1 MYPVSNVMLQNIFA
15 YMESRVPN
23 SNNNKTNQYPIGQEL
38 IFGEELNSY
47 VPIFGEE
54 HRSIME
60 SDPFYTVR
68 NMATNLTRV
77 IYGEPRLVHFIVG
90 VYKDLV
96 EARHANGFHGVRG
109 LNMKGIITACLYII
123 ILYEEKT
130 RLSLDVLVRAANSI
144 PGQSKVKVTEKMVN
158 RYIKLVVD
166 TLKGYKQ
173 SNTDSNNNNKNNNK
187 TILKHVDEEIKRLSI
202 KIQLPIKETRTI
214 GTMVR
219 AYPRDLLTN
228 HMPRTVAAMAVF
240 MHASRGK
247 RLSNAFANKALLK
260 ELGITKPILEKMVK
274 KIKNV
279 SII

>member
-1 MYPVSNVMLQNIFA
+1 MYPVSDDMLQDIFA

-23 SNNNKTNQYPIGQEL
+23 VNNNKNKYPIGQEL
-38 IFGEELNSY
+38 VFGEELNSF
-47 VPIFGEE
+47 VPVFGEE
-54 HRSIME
+54 HYSIME

-68 NMATNLTRV
+68 LMATNLTRV
-77 IYGEPRLVHFIVG
+77 IYGEPRLVQFIVG

-96 EARHANGFHGVRG
+96 EARQAQGFHGVRG

-130 RLSLDVLVRAANSI
+130 RLSLDVLVRAANQI

-166 TLKGYKQ
+166 TLKGYK
-173 SNTDSNNNNKNNNK
+173 SNSNNNNNQNNDK
-187 TILKHVDEEIKRLSI
+187 TILKHIDQEIKRLSI
-202 KIQLPIKETRTI
+202 KLQLPIKETRTI
-214 GTMVR
+214 NAMVR

-240 MHASRGK
+240 MHVSRGK
-247 RLSNAFANKALLK
+247 RMADALANKALLK
-260 ELGITKPILEKMVK
+260 EIGITKPILEKMVK